1 MLFELNEKKFI
12 TSKNFIDSGDF
23 KRYLALS
30 DEERVK
36 RKTDLIKN
44 SKRIRELMT
53 QVENHNENL

>member
-1 MLFELNEKKFI
+1 MLNE
-12 TSKNFIDSGDF
+12 KNFIDSGDF